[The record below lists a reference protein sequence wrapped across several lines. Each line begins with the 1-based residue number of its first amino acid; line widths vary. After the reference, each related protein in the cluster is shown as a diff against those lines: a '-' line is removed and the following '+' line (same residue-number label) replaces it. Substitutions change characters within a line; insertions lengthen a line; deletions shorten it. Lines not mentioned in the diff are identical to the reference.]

1 MAVKTKPLPSKAEL
15 HKLLDYVDGKLYWK
29 YRPQSMFKTTRAWKS
44 WNARFCGR
52 EALCSTNKAG
62 TVLGVLNGDVVIAAR
77 VVWKMHRG
85 TEPMLLRHKNGDSAD
100 NRIENLIACHNP
112 VPRAAT

>member
-1 MAVKTKPLPSKAEL
+1 MAVKTKPLPSQAEL
-15 HKLLDYVDGKLYWK
+15 HKLLNYVDGKLYWK
-29 YRPQSMFKTTRAWKS
+29 YRPQAMFKTARVWKS

-77 VVWKMHRG
+77 VVWKMHHG
-85 TEPMLLRHKNGDSAD
+85 TEPALLRHKNGDSAD
-100 NRIENLIACHNP
+100 NRIENLIAVHP
-112 VPRAAT
+112 AAPAGA